1 MKCLFS
7 LSTNVYVYLQLN
19 VYDSVVNTYLQC
31 CTENLVCMTISSML
45 LANAINFQQKNKT
58 LLQDLIVQQ
67 DYTNLSTPA

>member
-31 CTENLVCMTISSML
+31 CTENLGCMTISSML